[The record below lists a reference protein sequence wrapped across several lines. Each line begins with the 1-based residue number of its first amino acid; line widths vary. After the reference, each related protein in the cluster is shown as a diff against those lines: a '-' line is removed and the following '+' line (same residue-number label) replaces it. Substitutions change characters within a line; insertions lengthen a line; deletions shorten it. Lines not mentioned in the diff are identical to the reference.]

1 MMNIINSISAVFSG
15 FSWETLSAV
24 GTIGAVWLTMKE
36 LRKTVSYRNKYIL
49 EINLYS
55 TMGIPSPL
63 TDSRYTELT
72 SLSFKV
78 INKSDRNLEEYD
90 ISLEKK
96 SSYYDKITSYS
107 NDNVEFPLPSGYE
120 FIIKNP
126 FYYERINDT
135 EKPDYRYQ
143 ENKIEPF
150 KPLEVFFDLRNE
162 VNYNDNIG
170 WDLKSSIDQGYFS
183 GKLRVKITD
192 SFNNTYYSKWH
203 KIGKPKKI
211 KPINFNINKKRFKY
225 RLKIKNWFVKR
236 ASKKREPLIAEYNR
250 KLRS

>member
-1 MMNIINSISAVFSG
+1 MNIINDVLSSL
-15 FSWETLSAV
+15 SWETLSAI

-36 LRKTVSYRNKYIL
+36 LRKTVSYRNRYIL

-55 TMGIPSPL
+55 TMGIPSL
-63 TDSRYTELT
+63 LINSKYTELT
-72 SLSFKV
+72 SLSFKI

-96 SSYYDKITSYS
+96 PSYYDKITSHS
-107 NDNVEFPLPSGYE
+107 NENVEFPISSEYE
-120 FIIKNP
+120 LIKNP
-126 FYYERINDT
+126 FYYEMINDT
-135 EKPDYRYQ
+135 EKTNYRYLT
-143 ENKIEPF
+143 NKIEPF

-162 VNYNDNIG
+162 VNYSDNIG

-192 SFNNTYYSKWH
+192 SFNNIYYSKWH
-203 KIGKPKKI
+203 KIGKPRKI
-211 KPINFNINKKRFKY
+211 KSINFNTNKNWFKS

-236 ASKKREPLIAEYNR
+236 ASKKREPLIAEYIR
-250 KLRS
+250 KYRS